1 MKKGIAVLSLILLGV
16 FMAQCKD
23 NQESIT
29 NESVDTTIT
38 PKGEPVQEEPTQ
50 IAFLGTYQGVYPW
63 EEEGQNMQVLN
74 ITTVIKDGNVYTY
87 KVVTE
92 DSEHNET
99 GEWELEGDRLY
110 LREDKYSAAKAFLIK
125 GDKLHFLDSE
135 GDVVNENESG
145 DYILEKK

>member
-16 FMAQCKD
+16 LMAQCKD

-38 PKGEPVQEEPTQ
+38 PKGESVQEEPTQ
-50 IAFLGTYQGVYPW
+50 IAFLGTYKGVYPW

-74 ITTVIKDGNVYTY
+74 ITAVIKDGNVYTY
-87 KVVTE
+87 KVVT
-92 DSEHNET
+92 DDGEHNET

-110 LREDKYSAAKAFLIK
+110 LREDEYSAAKAFLIK

-145 DYILEKK
+145 DYILAKK

>member
-1 MKKGIAVLSLILLGV
+1 MKRTITILSLVLFGITLT
-16 FMAQCKD
+16 QCKD
-23 NQESIT
+23 NQTPTVESTVPHIT
-29 NESVDTTIT
+29 ETA
-38 PKGEPVQEEPTQ
+38 QEEPNQ
-50 IAFLGTYQGVYPW
+50 LAFLGTYQGVYPW

-92 DSEHNET
+92 DGEHNET

-110 LREDKYSAAKAFLIK
+110 LREDEYSAAKAFLLR
-125 GDKLHFLDSE
+125 GGKLHFLDSE
-135 GDVVNENESG
+135 GDVVNENELG

>member
-1 MKKGIAVLSLILLGV
+1 MRKGIAVLSLVLLGV
-16 FMAQCKD
+16 LTVQCKD
-23 NQESIT
+23 NQESTTNDSIETTTAPKAEPIQEGTAQIT
-29 NESVDTTIT
+29 
-38 PKGEPVQEEPTQ
+38 
-50 IAFLGTYQGVYPW
+50 FLGTYQGVYPW

-74 ITTVIKDGNVYTY
+74 ITAVIKDGNVYTY

-110 LREDKYSAAKAFLIK
+110 LREDQYSAAKAFLIK
-125 GDKLHFLDSE
+125 GGKLHFLDSE